1 MLYVNFTRRNKMR
14 HLYEF
19 LMISLMVVTTILGV
33 MFAVDRE
40 MARRDSIKNPDGQVT
55 GCLWEIN
62 CNYYNKG

>member
-1 MLYVNFTRRNKMR
+1 MR